1 LRKINPL
8 RHDDTFD
15 KQTFEVTVIK
25 DEIESLQTWLEG
37 AVDAIYHTAD
47 LEILHDCLEELCAR
61 LDVAMPKT
69 EMLITKK

>member
-1 LRKINPL
+1 
-8 RHDDTFD
+8 
-15 KQTFEVTVIK
+15 VTVIK

-37 AVDAIYHTAD
+37 AVDAIYYTAD